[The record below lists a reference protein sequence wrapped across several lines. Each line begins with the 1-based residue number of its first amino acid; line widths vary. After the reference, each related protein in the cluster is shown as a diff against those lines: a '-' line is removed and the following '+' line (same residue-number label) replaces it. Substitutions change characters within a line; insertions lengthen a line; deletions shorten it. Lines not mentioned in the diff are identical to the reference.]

1 MTVQELITLINVESN
16 EILDNQNE
24 YIQYIN
30 AGIDYLSMVLVAIK
44 DNEVVKSM
52 TVDDNDDAPNNF
64 MSFVPKSGYPIRIVN
79 GVFYT
84 YDGNTVDDVFYSIRK
99 NHIVNN
105 ADAVP
110 FSEIFHLYLVQ
121 IVSYLIK
128 KKSLMIDYAGYD
140 KGFIDHLTEIIKAAR
155 GMQ

>member
-30 AGIDYLSMVLVAIK
+30 AGIDYLSMILVAIK

-52 TVDDNDDAPNNF
+52 TVADNDDVPNNF

-79 GVFYT
+79 DVFST
-84 YDGNTVDDVFYSIRK
+84 YDGNTVNDVFYSIRK
-99 NHIVNN
+99 NHIINN
-105 ADAVP
+105 EDAIP
-110 FSEIFHLYLVQ
+110 FSEIFHSYLVQ

-128 KKSLMIDYAGYD
+128 KKSLMIDYAEYD